1 MLCRFEITWTPVD
14 KISEVFTQKW
24 CKLSLDSVWFH
35 FRLIEQISKSFSFK
49 TFCEKS
55 NNFWIEKFEKFQNF
69 KNFIFLSKMS
79 FFDERFWFYNS
90 AKNLATG
97 GIPFPCQMF
106 QQFPFRQAAGQA
118 AGHPMIPPTSF
129 YPPTWPYMPQVSP
142 VSPGRLPSGGLFNIL
157 EILSLKNFKSSK
169 KNF

>member
-1 MLCRFEITWTPVD
+1 MIAFDFILDWLNKYQNHFRSKRSAKNQIIFD
-14 KISEVFTQKW
+14 LKSSRNSKIS
-24 CKLSLDSVWFH
+24 
-35 FRLIEQISKSFSFK
+35 
-49 TFCEKS
+49 
-55 NNFWIEKFEKFQNF
+55 

-129 YPPTWPYMPQVSP
+129 YPPTWPYMPQVRP
-142 VSPGRLPSGGLFNIL
+142 VSPDAVFRLAV
-157 EILSLKNFKSSK
+157 SLKYLRNSRDL
-169 KNF
+169 

>member
-1 MLCRFEITWTPVD
+1 MKSYEHP
-14 KISEVFTQKW
+14 KIKFRKFLPKNDVNY
-24 CKLSLDSVWFH
+24 
-35 FRLIEQISKSFSFK
+35 RLIAFDFILDWLNKYLESFSFK

-55 NNFWIEKFEKFQNF
+55 NNFLIEKFAKFQNF

-79 FFDERFWFYNS
+79 FFDERFWFLNS

-129 YPPTWPYMPQVSP
+129 YPPTWPYMPQVRP
-142 VSPGRLPSGGLFNIL
+142 VSPDAVFRLAA
-157 EILSLKNFKSSK
+157 SLKYLRNSRDL
-169 KNF
+169 